1 MSKKY
6 RRNIARPVTPAPP
19 AVSTQTIAAPKAAPK
34 NASTAIPVPTAAA
47 FRRDLTFIGLD
58 YSYRSCLNG
67 YRFLCRS
74 SLIHCRWNAKMDLTA
89 AKTRLIT
96 SLRTQIGD
104 ERVLSAIASVPREL
118 FIPPQLESL
127 AYSDEPL
134 PIGHNQTISQPYVVA
149 KMTEALELKGP
160 EKVLEIGTGSGYQTA
175 ILAKL
180 ARFVVSTERIP
191 ELSES
196 AARLLKKMGFANIQ
210 IEVTGS
216 ELGWE
221 AEAPYDAIIVT
232 AATPKVPDSLLR
244 QLATGGRMVIPVGDR
259 DVQELY
265 QITKLK
271 EHNQVRN
278 LGGVR
283 FVPLIAD
290 EAWQLR

>member
-1 MSKKY
+1 M
-6 RRNIARPVTPAPP
+6 
-19 AVSTQTIAAPKAAPK
+19 Q
-34 NASTAIPVPTAAA
+34 
-47 FRRDLTFIGLD
+47 LG
-58 YSYRSCLNG
+58 
-67 YRFLCRS
+67 
-74 SLIHCRWNAKMDLTA
+74 AKMDQTA
-89 AKTRLIT
+89 AKTRLIA
-96 SLRTQIGD
+96 SLRAQIGD
-104 ERVLSAIASVPREL
+104 ERVLSAIAAVPREL
-118 FIPPQLESL
+118 FIPPQLEAL

-149 KMTEALELKGP
+149 KMTESLELKGP

-180 ARFVVSTERIP
+180 ALLVVSTERIP

-196 AARLLKKMGFANIQ
+196 AARLLQKMGFTNIQ
-210 IEVTGS
+210 FEVTGS

-221 AEAPYDAIIVT
+221 AEAPYDAIVVT

-244 QLATGGRMVIPVGDR
+244 QLAVGGRMVIPVGDR

-271 EHNQVRN
+271 ERNLVRS

-290 EAWQLR
+290 EAWRLK